1 MIAWYFL
8 RVFIHLAVG
17 LSACAL
23 IFPFSNAKMKEK
35 LVRWWSGA
43 MLRICHV
50 ETIFL
55 NESHGASELN
65 VLVVANHVS
74 WLDIFLLNSFRPC
87 HFVAKADIRAW
98 PILGWLSDQA
108 GTIFLAR
115 GKQREVRR
123 IYEGLVHQI
132 AVGKRIAFF
141 PEGTTAA
148 QGTLLPFHANLFEA
162 AIEAKVP
169 IQAFSIRYLDA
180 QGALHHAVDFTGDM
194 TFAESMNLILRGG
207 KITAELRQ
215 LPLISTN
222 AAHRR
227 EVAQEAR
234 LAVARSLGIDI
245 NIETKAQS

>member
-1 MIAWYFL
+1 MIAWHFV
-8 RVFIHLAVG
+8 RVFFHLAIG
-17 LSACAL
+17 LFACAV
-23 IFPFSNAKMKEK
+23 IFPFSSAASKEK

-43 MLRICHV
+43 MLRICQV
-50 ETIFL
+50 EVHFM
-55 NESHGASELN
+55 NHSNGASNEH

-87 HFVAKADIRAW
+87 HFVAKADIRGW
-98 PILGWLSDQA
+98 PILGWLSDKA

-132 AVGKRIAFF
+132 AEGKRIAFF

-148 QGTLLPFHANLFEA
+148 QGTILPFHANLFEA

-169 IQAFSIRYLDA
+169 IQAFAIRYLDA
-180 QGALHHAVDFTGDM
+180 KGALHHAVDFTGDM

-215 LPLISTN
+215 LPLISTD

-227 EVAQEAR
+227 EVAQAAR
-234 LAVARSLGIDI
+234 LAVAQSLGIAD
-245 NIETKAQS
+245 NL

>member
-8 RVFIHLAVG
+8 RVFIHLAIG

-23 IFPFSNAKMKEK
+23 IFPFSRAATKEK
-35 LVRWWSGA
+35 LVRWWSAA
-43 MLRICHV
+43 MLRICQVDAH
-50 ETIFL
+50 FL
-55 NESHGASELN
+55 NDSNGASDEH

-132 AVGKRIAFF
+132 ADGKRIAFF

-148 QGTLLPFHANLFEA
+148 QGSLLPFHANLFEA

-169 IQAFSIRYLDA
+169 IQAFSIRYLNTK
-180 QGALHHAVDFTGDM
+180 GALHHAVDFTGDM

-215 LPLISTN
+215 LPLINTD

-227 EVAQEAR
+227 EVAQVAR
-234 LAVARSLGIDI
+234 LAVARSLCIDV
-245 NIETKAQS
+245 NIETKA

>member
-1 MIAWYFL
+1 MIAWHFV
-8 RVFIHLAVG
+8 RVFFHLAIG
-17 LSACAL
+17 LFACAV
-23 IFPFSNAKMKEK
+23 IFPLSSASTKEK

-43 MLRICHV
+43 MLRICQV
-50 ETIFL
+50 ETRFFDE
-55 NESHGASELN
+55 NHVARDDH

-98 PILGWLSDQA
+98 PILGWLSDKA

-123 IYEGLVHQI
+123 IYEGLVDQI
-132 AVGKRIAFF
+132 TEGKRIAFF

-148 QGTLLPFHANLFEA
+148 QGTILPFHANLFEA
-162 AIEAKVP
+162 AIEAKVS
-169 IQAFSIRYLDA
+169 IQAFAIRYVDA
-180 QGALHHAVDFTGDM
+180 KGALHHAVDFTGDM

-215 LPLISTN
+215 LPLISTEG
-222 AAHRR
+222 AHRR
-227 EVAQEAR
+227 EVAQAAR
-234 LAVARSLGIDI
+234 LAVAQSLGIAE
-245 NIETKAQS
+245 NL

>member
-1 MIAWYFL
+1 MIAWYFF
-8 RVFIHLAVG
+8 RVFIHLLIG
-17 LSACAL
+17 LLTCAL
-23 IFPFSNAKMKEK
+23 IFPFASAKTKEK
-35 LVRWWSGA
+35 LVRWWSAA
-43 MLRICHV
+43 MLGICQV
-50 ETIFL
+50 EILFL
-55 NESHGASELN
+55 NESDGANDHN

-74 WLDIFLLNSFRPC
+74 WLDIFLMNSFRPC

>member
-1 MIAWYFL
+1 MIAWHFF
-8 RVFIHLAVG
+8 RIFIHLAIG
-17 LSACAL
+17 LLACGL
-23 IFPFSNAKMKEK
+23 IFPFSSAITKEK
-35 LVRWWSGA
+35 LVRWWSGG
-43 MLRICHV
+43 MLRICQV
-50 ETIFL
+50 DARFL
-55 NESHGASELN
+55 NDSNGASNEH

-132 AVGKRIAFF
+132 TDGKRIAFF
-141 PEGTTAA
+141 PEGTTSA
-148 QGTLLPFHANLFEA
+148 QGSLLPFHANLFEA

-169 IQAFSIRYLDA
+169 IQAFSIRYLNA
-180 QGALHHAVDFTGDM
+180 KGALHHAVDFTGDM

-215 LPLISTN
+215 LPLISTD

-227 EVAQEAR
+227 EVAQVAR
-234 LAVARSLGIDI
+234 LAVAQSLGIDV
-245 NIETKAQS
+245 NVETKA